1 MNSELNNEASQKEDS
16 ILKSAVSHEVDSKMK
31 SNSNEQTKRA
41 AAETMIKNELGLEC
55 RQLCKSYQQGPTL
68 TQVLSKLDLSV
79 NAGELVAIVGS
90 SGCGK
95 STFLHL
101 AGALDTPSAGEVF
114 IKGVN
119 IHQLSEKQRAKFRN
133 QHIGFIYQFHH
144 LMMEFTAEE
153 NVAMPLLIR
162 GDKPKNAIAQA
173 KAMLKQVGLEHR
185 SHHRPSELSGGERQR
200 VAIARALVTKPSLIL
215 ADEPTGNLDFDTA
228 EQIYQ
233 LLRELN
239 RTVNTSFV
247 IVTHDL
253 VLAAKM
259 DRQLRL
265 EQGRL
270 KPLVYPND
278 NSSQNNEGV

>member
-1 MNSELNNEASQKEDS
+1 MSNGLQCKQ
-16 ILKSAVSHEVDSKMK
+16 LK
-31 SNSNEQTKRA
+31 
-41 AAETMIKNELGLEC
+41 
-55 RQLCKSYQQGPTL
+55 KSYFQGKLETS
-68 TQVLSKLDLSV
+68 VLHGLDLTV
-79 NAGELVAIVGS
+79 KKGELLAVVGS

-101 AGALDTPSAGEVF
+101 AGGLDTPSSGEVF
-114 IKGVN
+114 INDVD
-119 IHQLSEKQRAKFRN
+119 IHQLTDKEKAKFRN

-144 LMMEFTAEE
+144 LMMEFSALE

-162 GDKPKNAIAQA
+162 GDSPKKAQKIAND
-173 KAMLKQVGLEHR
+173 MLEQVGLGHR
-185 SHHRPSELSGGERQR
+185 GHHRPSELSGGERQR

-233 LLRELN
+233 LLKDLN
-239 RTVNTSFV
+239 QSVNTSFV

-253 VLAAKM
+253 TLAAKM

-265 EQGRL
+265 DHGQL
-270 KPLVYPND
+270 KPLA
-278 NSSQNNEGV
+278 EA

>member
-1 MNSELNNEASQKEDS
+1 MERDLNKNINIVENKSTFKPEL
-16 ILKSAVSHEVDSKMK
+16 
-31 SNSNEQTKRA
+31 T
-41 AAETMIKNELGLEC
+41 LGLEC
-55 RQLCKSYQQGPTL
+55 RQLSKSYQQGPVI
-68 TQVLSKLDLSV
+68 TQVLSKLDLAV
-79 NAGELVAIVGS
+79 KAGELVAIVGS

-114 IKGVN
+114 INGVN
-119 IHQLSEKQRAKFRN
+119 IHQISEKQRAKFRN

-144 LMMEFTAEE
+144 LMMEFTAAE

-162 GDKPKNAIAQA
+162 GDKPKAAMAQV
-173 KAMLKQVGLEHR
+173 KIMLEQVGLAHR

-200 VAIARALVTKPSLIL
+200 VAIARALVTKPSLVL

-228 EQIYQ
+228 EQIFH
-233 LLRELN
+233 LLQELN

-253 VLAAKM
+253 TLAAKM

-265 EQGRL
+265 DHGHL
-270 KPLVYPND
+270 KPLED
-278 NSSQNNEGV
+278 STEHGKTKNEDE

>member
-1 MNSELNNEASQKEDS
+1 MSSPMLKDKNNKMDSDLEHNINQNSDESGDENVVKPTLP
-16 ILKSAVSHEVDSKMK
+16 
-31 SNSNEQTKRA
+31 
-41 AAETMIKNELGLEC
+41 LGLEC
-55 RQLCKSYQQGPTL
+55 RQLSKFYQQGPVT
-68 TQVLSKLDLSV
+68 TAVLSKLDLAIE
-79 NAGELVAIVGS
+79 AGELVAIVGR

-114 IKGVN
+114 INGVN

-162 GDKPKNAIAQA
+162 GDKPKAAMTQA
-173 KAMLKQVGLEHR
+173 KAMLEQVGLTHR

-200 VAIARALVTKPSLIL
+200 VAIARALVTKPSLVL

-228 EQIYQ
+228 EQIFQ
-233 LLRELN
+233 LLQELN

-253 VLAAKM
+253 TLAKKM
-259 DRQLRL
+259 DRQLL
-265 EQGRL
+265 LDHGHL
-270 KPLVYPND
+270 KPLEV
-278 NSSQNNEGV
+278 NSDSGMKKIEDA

>member
-1 MNSELNNEASQKEDS
+1 MSSSMHDDMNN
-16 ILKSAVSHEVDSKMK
+16 KMK
-31 SNSNEQTKRA
+31 NKMDSDLEHNINQSGDESTVTPRLP
-41 AAETMIKNELGLEC
+41 LGLEC
-55 RQLCKSYQQGPTL
+55 RQLSKSYQQGPVT
-68 TQVLSKLDLSV
+68 TAVLSKLDLAIE
-79 NAGELVAIVGS
+79 AGELVAIVGR

-114 IKGVN
+114 INGVN

-162 GDKPKNAIAQA
+162 GDKPKVAMTQA
-173 KAMLKQVGLEHR
+173 KAMLEQVGLTHR

-200 VAIARALVTKPSLIL
+200 VAIARALVTKPSLVL

-228 EQIYQ
+228 EQIFQ
-233 LLRELN
+233 LLQELN

-253 VLAAKM
+253 TLAAKM
-259 DRQLRL
+259 DRQLL
-265 EQGRL
+265 LDHGHL
-270 KPLVYPND
+270 KPLEV
-278 NSSQNNEGV
+278 NSESSMKKNEDARC

>member
-1 MNSELNNEASQKEDS
+1 MSSPMLNNMNNKMDS
-16 ILKSAVSHEVDSKMK
+16 DLEHNINQSSDESSDENVVTPTLP
-31 SNSNEQTKRA
+31 
-41 AAETMIKNELGLEC
+41 LGLEC
-55 RQLCKSYQQGPTL
+55 RQLSKSYQQGPVT
-68 TQVLSKLDLSV
+68 TAVLSKLDLAIE
-79 NAGELVAIVGS
+79 AGELVAIVGR

-114 IKGVN
+114 INGVN

-162 GDKPKNAIAQA
+162 GDKPKAAMAKA
-173 KAMLKQVGLEHR
+173 KAMLEQVGLTHR

-200 VAIARALVTKPSLIL
+200 VAIARALVTKPSLVL

-228 EQIYQ
+228 EQIFQ
-233 LLRELN
+233 LLQELN

-253 VLAAKM
+253 TLAAKM
-259 DRQLRL
+259 DRQLL
-265 EQGRL
+265 LDHGHL
-270 KPLVYPND
+270 KPLEV
-278 NSSQNNEGV
+278 NSDSRMKKNEDA

>member
-1 MNSELNNEASQKEDS
+1 M
-16 ILKSAVSHEVDSKMK
+16 
-31 SNSNEQTKRA
+31 SN
-41 AAETMIKNELGLEC
+41 GLQC
-55 RQLCKSYQQGPTL
+55 LQLTKSYFQGDIETSVLKGLNL
-68 TQVLSKLDLSV
+68 TVTK
-79 NAGELVAIVGS
+79 GELLAIVGS

-101 AGALDTPSAGEVF
+101 AGALDSPTSGQVF
-114 IKGVN
+114 IN
-119 IHQLSEKQRAKFRN
+119 DIDINELPEKARAKFRN

-162 GDKPKNAIAQA
+162 GDSPKAALKAAQA
-173 KAMLKQVGLEHR
+173 TLAQVGLSHR
-185 SHHRPSELSGGERQR
+185 GHHRPSELSGGERQR
-200 VAIARALVTKPSLIL
+200 VAIARAIVTKPSLIL

-239 RTVNTSFV
+239 NSVNTSFV

-253 VLAAKM
+253 ILAAKM

-265 EQGRL
+265 DHGLL
-270 KPLVYPND
+270 KPMV
-278 NSSQNNEGV
+278 G

>member
-1 MNSELNNEASQKEDS
+1 MSSSMLNDMNN
-16 ILKSAVSHEVDSKMK
+16 KMK
-31 SNSNEQTKRA
+31 NKMDSDLEHNINQSGDESTV
-41 AAETMIKNELGLEC
+41 TPTLPLGLEC
-55 RQLCKSYQQGPTL
+55 RQLSKSYQQGPVT
-68 TQVLSKLDLSV
+68 TAVLSKLDLAIE
-79 NAGELVAIVGS
+79 AGELVAIVGR

-114 IKGVN
+114 INGVN

-162 GDKPKNAIAQA
+162 GDKPKVAMTQA
-173 KAMLKQVGLEHR
+173 KAMLEQVGLTHR

-200 VAIARALVTKPSLIL
+200 VAIARALVTKPSLVL

-228 EQIYQ
+228 EQIFQ
-233 LLRELN
+233 LLQELN

-253 VLAAKM
+253 TLAAKM
-259 DRQLRL
+259 DRQLL
-265 EQGRL
+265 LDHGQL
-270 KPLVYPND
+270 KPLEV
-278 NSSQNNEGV
+278 NSESSMKKNEDARC

>member
-1 MNSELNNEASQKEDS
+1 MDSDLEHNINQNSDESGDENVVKPTLP
-16 ILKSAVSHEVDSKMK
+16 
-31 SNSNEQTKRA
+31 
-41 AAETMIKNELGLEC
+41 LGLEC
-55 RQLCKSYQQGPTL
+55 RQLSKFYQQGPVT
-68 TQVLSKLDLSV
+68 TAVLSKLDLAIE
-79 NAGELVAIVGS
+79 AGELVAIVGR

-114 IKGVN
+114 INGVN

-162 GDKPKNAIAQA
+162 GDKPKAAMTQA
-173 KAMLKQVGLEHR
+173 KAMLEQVGLTHR

-200 VAIARALVTKPSLIL
+200 VAIARALVTKPSLVL

-228 EQIYQ
+228 EQIFQ
-233 LLRELN
+233 LLQELN

-253 VLAAKM
+253 TLAKKM
-259 DRQLRL
+259 DRQLL
-265 EQGRL
+265 LDHGHL
-270 KPLVYPND
+270 KPLEV
-278 NSSQNNEGV
+278 NSDSGMKKIEDA

>member
-1 MNSELNNEASQKEDS
+1 MNNKMKSKMDS
-16 ILKSAVSHEVDSKMK
+16 DLEHNINHSSDESSDESGDKSAV
-31 SNSNEQTKRA
+31 TPRLA
-41 AAETMIKNELGLEC
+41 LGLEC
-55 RQLCKSYQQGPTL
+55 RQLSKSYQQGPVT
-68 TQVLSKLDLSV
+68 TAVLSKLDLAIE
-79 NAGELVAIVGS
+79 AGELVAIVGR

-114 IKGVN
+114 INGVN

-162 GDKPKNAIAQA
+162 GDKPKAAMAQA
-173 KAMLKQVGLEHR
+173 KAMLEQVGLTHR

-200 VAIARALVTKPSLIL
+200 VAIARALVTKPSLVL

-228 EQIYQ
+228 EQIFQ
-233 LLRELN
+233 LLQELN

-253 VLAAKM
+253 TLAAKM
-259 DRQLRL
+259 DRQLL
-265 EQGRL
+265 LDHGHL
-270 KPLVYPND
+270 KPLDV
-278 NSSQNNEGV
+278 NSDSRMKKNEDA